1 MRELGSKASL
11 RCYSSGVAIPPR
23 SSNPSASSFTRFPE
37 FSLMVGSK
45 HLHLHWSVAGRT
57 SQGTTTLGCCQQEP
71 LDHGNSVG
79 FAICKHDVSPGEA
92 VPSWHFL
99 WSLPIFVSIPPLDR
113 NISGL
118 KNFEMGGWPHPW
130 TRSCAYLLE
139 VVSTGSISPFFA
151 HFG

>member
-1 MRELGSKASL
+1 MGELGSQASL
-11 RCYSSGVAIPPR
+11 WCSSNGVAIILGY
-23 SSNPSASSFTRFPE
+23 SCPSASSPRRFPE

-113 NISGL
+113 KISGL
-118 KNFEMGGWPHPW
+118 KNFEMGVWLHPL
-130 TRSCAYLLE
+130 TRDHVYLLE
-139 VVSTGSISPFFA
+139 VVSTGSIMPFSA
-151 HFG
+151 HYN